1 MKSDGIC
8 AWIGSDRLAELR
20 HFIESRHH
28 ELFELVSRN
37 GTHRKCRLL
46 IAASCRALG
55 EHEIAQVCERV
66 AEGLAPA
73 EELQIV
79 RHRPWII
86 RFLTY
91 PRKYKPTR
99 VPPSDQLREFVW
111 QALNGDPRFG
121 VSAVMDL
128 GAELLRGTFGQLI
141 REILGNPSVT
151 VDPRWLTASVIDLA
165 RTIHDDHA
173 FERLPILADA
183 LMDAGCDSEE
193 LIDHCRSQDPHLR
206 GCWAVDLLFGC
217 G

>member
-1 MKSDGIC
+1 V
-8 AWIGSDRLAELR
+8 AEQR
-20 HFIESRHH
+20 HLIESRQH
-28 ELFELVSRN
+28 ELFEFVLRN

-46 IAASCRALG
+46 IAACCRALG

-66 AEGLAPA
+66 AEGLAPV

-111 QALNGDPRFG
+111 QALNGDPQFG

-128 GAELLRGTFGQLI
+128 GAELLRGTFGQLTL
-141 REILGNPSVT
+141 EILGNPAVA
-151 VDPRWLTASVIDLA
+151 VDPRWLTSSVLDLA
-165 RTIHDDHA
+165 QTIHNERA

-193 LIDHCRSQDPHLR
+193 LIDHCRSEGPHLR
-206 GCWAVDLLFGC
+206 GCWAVDLLLGN